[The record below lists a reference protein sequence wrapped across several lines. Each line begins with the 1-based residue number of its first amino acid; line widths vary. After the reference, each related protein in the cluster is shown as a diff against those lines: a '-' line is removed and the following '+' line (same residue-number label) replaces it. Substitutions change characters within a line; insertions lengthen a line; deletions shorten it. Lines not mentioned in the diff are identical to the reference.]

1 MEQDKMQAVGDFD
14 IKQRKRKKI
23 ATIVI
28 FLIIFG
34 IFAFWGGL
42 QLNKWWQARKELID
56 MGFAS
61 NKFPF
66 RMYTERELVEMGRWA
81 VESQELINTPTR
93 IRPEQTYTKFRQALI
108 DGDIDKAAECFT
120 KEKREEWKKSLHN
133 IKEKGFLKE
142 MIEDLPE
149 KLEDTYFYTDD
160 VTGQDTKNRELDH
173 IAISSYYYALRS
185 DPEVRKEAQTIS
197 FEKNW
202 DGDWLIEDL

>member
-1 MEQDKMQAVGDFD
+1 MEQDKMQAVGDFN
-14 IKQRKRKKI
+14 IKQQKRKKI

-66 RMYTERELVEMGRWA
+66 RLYTERELVEMGRWA

-120 KEKREEWKKSLHN
+120 KEKREEWEKSLYD

-142 MIEDLPE
+142 MIGDLPE
-149 KLEDTYFYTDD
+149 KIQIPTEENLNETALTSYDYESEKDGKWYS
-160 VTGQDTKNRELDH
+160 H
-173 IAISSYYYALRS
+173 IL
-185 DPEVRKEAQTIS
+185 S